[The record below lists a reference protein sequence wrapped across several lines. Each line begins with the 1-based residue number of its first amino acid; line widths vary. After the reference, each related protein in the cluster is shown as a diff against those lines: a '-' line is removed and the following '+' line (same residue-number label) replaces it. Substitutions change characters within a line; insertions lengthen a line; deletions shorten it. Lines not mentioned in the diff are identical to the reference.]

1 MKEIEWG
8 AHIRELPD
16 MVFMRDIGDGKKVY
30 TREDERMKIGDAGID
45 RIMYGFY
52 RERLYEVQ
60 IHFRSSSNF
69 TALKEVLFKAY
80 GPGRQSNRS
89 PQAYHWYGKETSVL
103 ITYDEISGKG
113 TIDYTFMPI
122 YKERRDDKKLQ
133 IVRSWLALLTDM
145 EREVITLRFG
155 LNGRDP
161 HTLESIGRS
170 LSLSPTTVHQI
181 ELEAIEK
188 LREISK
194 KKEIDLVDIS

>member
-8 AHIRELPD
+8 AHIRALPD
-16 MVFMRDIGDGKKVY
+16 MEFLRDIGDGKKVY
-30 TREDERMKIGDAGID
+30 TREGERMKIGAAGID
-45 RIMYGFY
+45 RIMYGCY
-52 RERLYEVQ
+52 KERLYEVQ

-69 TALKEVLFKAY
+69 TTLKEILFKVY

-89 PQAYHWYGKETSVL
+89 PEAYHWYSKETSVL

-113 TIDYTFMPI
+113 AIDYTFMPI

-155 LNGRDP
+155 FNGRDP

-181 ELEAIEK
+181 ELEATEK

-194 KKEIDLVDIS
+194 KKEIDLADKS